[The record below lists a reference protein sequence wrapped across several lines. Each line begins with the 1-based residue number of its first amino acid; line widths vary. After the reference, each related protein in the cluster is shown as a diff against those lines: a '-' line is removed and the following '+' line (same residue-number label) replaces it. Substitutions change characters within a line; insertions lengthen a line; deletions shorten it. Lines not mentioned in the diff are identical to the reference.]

1 MLASG
6 LKSNLGY
13 EDAYRVDE
21 QTLGLFGIVSCED
34 CSADKFQWKP
44 GGFK

>member
-21 QTLGLFGIVSCED
+21 QALGLFGIVSCED
-34 CSADKFQWKP
+34 CAKRVGSVS
-44 GGFK
+44 